1 MILIRNGERHLEWF
15 YKLELRWTHHVSGSF
30 ANYLKR
36 LLSKIEG
43 KYAAIKIT
51 RYIYFSWYHWNIFA
65 FVYRLL
71 NRKSEKS
78 NFVRG
83 NHDYPLFFCSLTHE
97 NVSVQ
102 TNKVR
107 NFFFLFLHVFSSF
120 LDVRP
125 FTRSPR
131 SYSKTIKTVKNQQKK
146 S

>member
-1 MILIRNGERHLEWF
+1 MILIRNGESHQEWF
-15 YKLELRWTHHVSGSF
+15 YNLELRWTHHVSGSF

-36 LLSKIEG
+36 FLIKFEG

-51 RYIYFSWYHWNIFA
+51 RYIYFSWYYWNIFA
-65 FVYRLL
+65 LVKWLL
-71 NRKSEKS
+71 NGKSEKLTKS

-83 NHDYPLFFCSLTHE
+83 NPDYPLLFCSLIHE

-102 TNKVR
+102 SRKL
-107 NFFFLFLHVFSSF
+107 FFLFLHVFSSF

-131 SYSKTIKTVKNQQKK
+131 SYSKAINTVKNQQKK